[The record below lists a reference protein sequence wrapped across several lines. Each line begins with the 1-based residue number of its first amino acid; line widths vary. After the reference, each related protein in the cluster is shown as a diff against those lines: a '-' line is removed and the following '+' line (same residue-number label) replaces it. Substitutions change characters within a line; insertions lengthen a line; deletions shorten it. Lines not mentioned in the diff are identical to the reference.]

1 MPSGE
6 SLIIV
11 QYPKRDLYHTVMRV
25 DSPPNKIEPLE
36 EDEEFSSI
44 DDDKRRRGAGY
55 GPNSANAEAEPR
67 ISCPCLPN
75 SVRLTFT
82 SPELEKIYLKS
93 NKRERVKS
101 NLFFAVF
108 AVVVNI
114 VIFIVYAL
122 HSARSHQNVLIISG
136 LFCLVFLCLLVANRK
151 SRSPGYN
158 TSSLIWIS
166 AALETLL
173 VLKLKGEPLT
183 PSDLAECVTFLA
195 FLAFILL
202 PLRLRFCLVWVLVL
216 VLVYSLVIGFAST
229 NHKDFL
235 GRQVGDILLIFI
247 ILKKKKKIQS
257 FPPIFRNLSLCQTL
271 LKSTGISI

>member
-55 GPNSANAEAEPR
+55 GPNSANA
-67 ISCPCLPN
+67 
-75 SVRLTFT
+75 
-82 SPELEKIYLKS
+82 ELEKIYLKS

-247 ILKKKKKIQS
+247 IFKKKKKIQC